1 MHPPTC
7 PNTGHTKAPAA
18 HRPALHA
25 EAPRS
30 VPYAD
35 VTGMPR
41 CCSTRRSAR
50 DAPWAPNF
58 CFSALSDSGGER
70 AGCFVSQQTRS
81 YRAARCAAQLLSQPA
96 PRRQRARPGP
106 RGSREQTTSGTAEP
120 RTGPASALPQ
130 PRSDGGGCRRRGR
143 ERYCGAARPPPAA
156 RRGRCGGAA
165 GRAGPAAPFAGG
177 GRPLLAAGGSAA
189 ARTIGRPLAARGR
202 GGLRRVSLLLSSWS
216 FESFTNGS
224 SLKRE
229 KVWEQR
235 CTWRCPRFPLL
246 LQSPVPVPH
255 GSPPLLHLF
264 QFRQIYA
271 F

>member
-1 MHPPTC
+1 
-7 PNTGHTKAPAA
+7 
-18 HRPALHA
+18 
-25 EAPRS
+25 
-30 VPYAD
+30 
-35 VTGMPR
+35 MPR

-58 CFSALSDSGGER
+58 CFSALSDCGGER

-106 RGSREQTTSGTAEP
+106 RGSREQTTSGAAEP

-130 PRSDGGGCRRRGR
+130 PRSDGGGCRRRG
-143 ERYCGAARPPPAA
+143 GNGTAG
-156 RRGRCGGAA
+156 RRGRPPQPGAGAVGERRVGRGRRRRLRAA
-165 GRAGPAAPFAGG
+165 GALCWR
-177 GRPLLAAGGSAA
+177 RAA

-202 GGLRRVSLLLSSWS
+202 GGLRPVSLLLSSWS

-264 QFRQIYA
+264 QCRQIYA

>member
-106 RGSREQTTSGTAEP
+106 RGSREQTTSGAAEP

-130 PRSDGGGCRRRGR
+130 PRSDGGGCRRRGGNGTAGR
-143 ERYCGAARPPPAA
+143 RGRPPQPGAGAVGERRVGRGRRRRLRAAGALCWRRAAARP
-156 RRGRCGGAA
+156 RGRSGD
-165 GRAGPAAPFAGG
+165 RW
-177 GRPLLAAGGSAA
+177 
-189 ARTIGRPLAARGR
+189 
-202 GGLRRVSLLLSSWS
+202 RRVAGAGFALSAS
-216 FESFTNGS
+216 
-224 SLKRE
+224 
-229 KVWEQR
+229 
-235 CTWRCPRFPLL
+235 C
-246 LQSPVPVPH
+246 
-255 GSPPLLHLF
+255 
-264 QFRQIYA
+264 
-271 F
+271 